1 MVVADLDCSVGITL
15 LFVSMV
21 ISTVADAQH
30 HNELGCHSM
39 EFQLNDLPRNDFNRC
54 AVVPSKQ
61 ISKLIAARVSEVLL
75 LLAMKLEHD
84 FHMAIGEAEDNY
96 ANNSRLQRKAL
107 LKTKPVLD
115 KAVRQVCMALHP
127 RAMIVA
133 DLGCSVGANTLLFVS
148 DVVNTV
154 ADAQHHDELR
164 CHPMELQFFLNDL
177 SGNDFNQVF
186 KSVKQFTKSIAASHP
201 KGVALPPFYISGL
214 PGSYYTRLF
223 PCQSVHLFHSSYCL
237 HWRSQMIKD
246 MDEKMSDI
254 NGGNIYIAKSTPPS
268 VVKMFQDQ
276 FQKDMSLFLKLRHQE
291 LVPGGQMLLTF
302 LGRKKEGVLDGDLSH
317 LCALLA
323 EALQAL
329 VTEGLVEREKLESF
343 NLPLYGP
350 SIDEVKAVIAL
361 NKLFGIDHIQ
371 LFESNWDP
379 YDDMENDGM
388 CSSPEHGVNVAKS
401 IRAVFEPLLAS
412 HFGECILDELF
423 QRYARNVERHL
434 AEDNTKY
441 SPSAPHCFTHPH
453 TDTERNSDRNKL
465 WMVSELQV

>member
-1 MVVADLDCSVGITL
+1 M
-15 LFVSMV
+15 
-21 ISTVADAQH
+21 
-30 HNELGCHSM
+30 
-39 EFQLNDLPRNDFNRC
+39 
-54 AVVPSKQ
+54 VPSKQ

-133 DLGCSVGANTLLFVS
+133 DLGFSVDANTLLFVS
-148 DVVNTV
+148 DVINTV

-254 NGGNIYIAKSTPPS
+254 NGGNIYIAKSMPPS

-388 CSSPEHGVNVAKS
+388 CSSPQHGVNVAKS

-441 SPSAPHCFTHPH
+441 SVIVLLLN
-453 TDTERNSDRNKL
+453 RK
-465 WMVSELQV
+465 V

>member
-1 MVVADLDCSVGITL
+1 
-15 LFVSMV
+15 
-21 ISTVADAQH
+21 
-30 HNELGCHSM
+30 
-39 EFQLNDLPRNDFNRC
+39 
-54 AVVPSKQ
+54 VVPSKQ

-133 DLGCSVGANTLLFVS
+133 DLGFSVDANTLLFVS
-148 DVVNTV
+148 DVINTV

-237 HWRSQMIKD
+237 HWRSQVHI
-246 MDEKMSDI
+246 SI
-254 NGGNIYIAKSTPPS
+254 WCRQWYALI
-268 VVKMFQDQ
+268 
-276 FQKDMSLFLKLRHQE
+276 QK
-291 LVPGGQMLLTF
+291 
-302 LGRKKEGVLDGDLSH
+302 
-317 LCALLA
+317 
-323 EALQAL
+323 
-329 VTEGLVEREKLESF
+329 
-343 NLPLYGP
+343 
-350 SIDEVKAVIAL
+350 
-361 NKLFGIDHIQ
+361 
-371 LFESNWDP
+371 
-379 YDDMENDGM
+379 
-388 CSSPEHGVNVAKS
+388 
-401 IRAVFEPLLAS
+401 
-412 HFGECILDELF
+412 
-423 QRYARNVERHL
+423 
-434 AEDNTKY
+434 
-441 SPSAPHCFTHPH
+441 
-453 TDTERNSDRNKL
+453 
-465 WMVSELQV
+465 

>member
-1 MVVADLDCSVGITL
+1 MERDFHMAIAEAEANYANNSRFQANMKTKPVLDKVVRQVYTALLPPIGCVTSLLCRHHTL

-75 LLAMKLEHD
+75 LLAMKMEHD
-84 FHMAIGEAEDNY
+84 FHMATGEAEDNY

-148 DVVNTV
+148 DVINTV

-276 FQKDMSLFLKLRHQE
+276 FQKDMSF
-291 LVPGGQMLLTF
+291 
-302 LGRKKEGVLDGDLSH
+302 
-317 LCALLA
+317 
-323 EALQAL
+323 
-329 VTEGLVEREKLESF
+329 
-343 NLPLYGP
+343 
-350 SIDEVKAVIAL
+350 
-361 NKLFGIDHIQ
+361 
-371 LFESNWDP
+371 
-379 YDDMENDGM
+379 
-388 CSSPEHGVNVAKS
+388 SSS
-401 IRAVFEPLLAS
+401 CDIR
-412 HFGECILDELF
+412 
-423 QRYARNVERHL
+423 N
-434 AEDNTKY
+434 
-441 SPSAPHCFTHPH
+441 
-453 TDTERNSDRNKL
+453 
-465 WMVSELQV
+465 

>member
-1 MVVADLDCSVGITL
+1 MVVADLDCSVGINTL

-39 EFQLNDLPRNDFNRC
+39 EFQLNDLPRNDFNRLFY
-54 AVVPSKQ
+54 SLQ
-61 ISKLIAARVSEVLL
+61 Q
-75 LLAMKLEHD
+75 LEHD

-115 KAVRQVCMALHP
+115 KAVR
-127 RAMIVA
+127 
-133 DLGCSVGANTLLFVS
+133 
-148 DVVNTV
+148 
-154 ADAQHHDELR
+154 
-164 CHPMELQFFLNDL
+164 
-177 SGNDFNQVF
+177 QVF

-276 FQKDMSLFLKLRHQE
+276 FQKDMSLFLKL
-291 LVPGGQMLLTF
+291 
-302 LGRKKEGVLDGDLSH
+302 
-317 LCALLA
+317 
-323 EALQAL
+323 
-329 VTEGLVEREKLESF
+329 
-343 NLPLYGP
+343 
-350 SIDEVKAVIAL
+350 
-361 NKLFGIDHIQ
+361 
-371 LFESNWDP
+371 
-379 YDDMENDGM
+379 
-388 CSSPEHGVNVAKS
+388 
-401 IRAVFEPLLAS
+401 
-412 HFGECILDELF
+412 
-423 QRYARNVERHL
+423 
-434 AEDNTKY
+434 
-441 SPSAPHCFTHPH
+441 
-453 TDTERNSDRNKL
+453 
-465 WMVSELQV
+465 